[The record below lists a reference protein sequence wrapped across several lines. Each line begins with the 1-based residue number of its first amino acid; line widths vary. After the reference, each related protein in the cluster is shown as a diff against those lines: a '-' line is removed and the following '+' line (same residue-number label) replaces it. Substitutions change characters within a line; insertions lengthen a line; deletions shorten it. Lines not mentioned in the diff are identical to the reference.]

1 MDESGNKTN
10 IKENDISGFE
20 YEDENPYQKDIK
32 VHIDEN
38 NKEKNEGNENN
49 NNIAQIP
56 KYNINIKSSNN
67 IKSKEKERNKNT
79 EKQIMLIK
87 KKIRNQM

>member
-1 MDESGNKTN
+1 MDESGNNTN

-38 NKEKNEGNENN
+38 KIDDSDKEK
-49 NNIAQIP
+49 
-56 KYNINIKSSNN
+56 
-67 IKSKEKERNKNT
+67 
-79 EKQIMLIK
+79 
-87 KKIRNQM
+87 